1 MEFTYL
7 IGEALVGKGNEIA
20 HVDLLIG
27 DKQGPV
33 GTAFANGLVNLS
45 VGHTPLL
52 AVMKPNL
59 PPKPHTLIVPKVTVK
74 NLDQAGLIFGPA
86 QSAVAKAVADALEEN
101 IIPHDKV
108 DKWVIICSVFVHPKA
123 KDLRKIYNYNY
134 GAVKLALRRA
144 MTQYPPIKKIFA
156 EKGRAMHPI
165 MGFRP
170 QSLWDPPYLQVAL
183 DTGTIDS
190 AKKVIQQLPRSDRI
204 IIELGTPL
212 LKKEGVE
219 NTLNEIRKVALNS
232 FIIADLKTLDVGRAE
247 VQIAANATADA
258 VIVSGQAP
266 VPTLESFI
274 REANKQGTQA
284 WIDTLGTT
292 FEDISK
298 SLSDL
303 KEKPNGIVI
312 HRGIDEETKQ
322 KRKWAEH
329 TGQIKKIREICK
341 PQKVLIAV
349 AGGIKPGE
357 EASSALNAGADI
369 LIVGRYIYRSP
380 DPYHAANRILD
391 YFREEA
397 DTMRLFDK
405 IDY

>member
-1 MEFTYL
+1 MAYL

-108 DKWVIICSVFVHPKA
+108 DEWVIICSVFVHPKA

-144 MTQYPPIKKIFA
+144 MAEYPPIKKIFA

-183 DTGTIDS
+183 DTGTIQS

-322 KRKWAEH
+322 KRKWGEH
-329 TGQIKKIREICK
+329 SGQIKKIREICK

-357 EASSALNAGADI
+357 EVTSALTAGADI

>member
-144 MTQYPPIKKIFA
+144 MAQYPPIKKIFA

>member
-52 AVMKPNL
+52 AVLKPNL

-101 IIPHDKV
+101 IIPQDKV
-108 DKWVIICSVFVHPKA
+108 DKWVIICSVFIHPNA

-144 MTQYPPIKKIFA
+144 MAEYPPIKKIFA

-183 DTGTIDS
+183 DTGTIQS

-247 VQIAANATADA
+247 VEMAANATADA

-274 REANKQGTQA
+274 REANKQGTHA

-303 KEKPNGIVI
+303 KEKPNGVVI

-322 KRKWAEH
+322 KRKWSEH
-329 TGQIKKIREICK
+329 TEQIKKIREICK

-349 AGGIKPGE
+349 AGGIMPGE
-357 EASSALNAGADI
+357 EATSALKAGADI